1 MAKQPSPEQDSVVIG
16 TENPVV
22 EQEQPKEVVKNFTI
36 DDVENARKHRC
47 DDNLP

>member
-36 DDVENARKHRC
+36 EEYLDLSTQIQR
-47 DDNLP
+47 